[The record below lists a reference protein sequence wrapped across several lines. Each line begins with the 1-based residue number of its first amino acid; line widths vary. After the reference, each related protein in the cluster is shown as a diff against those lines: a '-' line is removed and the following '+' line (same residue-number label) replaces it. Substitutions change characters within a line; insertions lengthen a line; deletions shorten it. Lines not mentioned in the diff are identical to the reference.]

1 MDNLYVLEVQEF
13 IPEPLQ
19 DKGFVHVGYMDRVFK
34 SKIEAI
40 EYYDKYNSHMRSIN
54 QYKNLCSDWDPDTY
68 LRYIVRRY
76 HGERKTMVSFED
88 KIY

>member
-1 MDNLYVLEVQEF
+1 MEHLYILEVQEF

-19 DKGFVHVGYMDRVFK
+19 DKGFLHVGYMNRIFT

-40 EYYDKYNSHMRSIN
+40 EYYDKYNIHMRSIN
-54 QYKNLCSDWDPDTY
+54 RYANLCSDWDPNTN

-76 HGERKTMVSFED
+76 YGERKTMTSFENQ
-88 KIY
+88 